1 MNVNSTLITKMLNS
15 TGPFGKFLAT
25 YNMAITVFLGIVTIT
40 IITLLFMNVTKMSV
54 AGDNAGARQEA
65 IHNVLIC
72 LICLGLCGGIDT
84 VYGVLLSV
92 VFAGN

>member
-40 IITLLFMNVTKMSV
+40 MNVTKMSV